1 MNNRSNLQPATVTK
15 LTSSN
20 QTIVGQKIFMGI
32 TGSDAGSGSYK
43 VHVYHGTADTDPHI
57 AAIAG
62 QSGGSDTMWFGPN
75 GLACPNGIYIKVYS
89 GTIEGSVFTK

>member
-1 MNNRSNLQPATVTK
+1 
-15 LTSSN
+15 
-20 QTIVGQKIFMGI
+20 
-32 TGSDAGSGSYK
+32 
-43 VHVYHGTADTDPHI
+43 VYHGTADTDPHI